1 MQAHRTHR
9 LSHRRSIRLFTIL
22 EKHNDVVE
30 RVTFWGLNE
39 RRSWRTGQNPLIFDI
54 DNQCKPAYE
63 AIVNV
68 APHPEP

>member
-1 MQAHRTHR
+1 MRTGR
-9 LSHRRSIRLFTIL
+9 IGCRTAGRSDLFTIL
-22 EKHNDVVE
+22 EKHNDIVE